1 MWLRSE
7 ICLTL
12 SEPHG
17 FSCQLLGIWQC
28 FSELLGAKHM
38 CLSLSDNCQRSVIS
52 LPSSLYS
59 VLLWTARRHSG
70 AKRPA
75 PTSAVKGTLTRNRV
89 QWWQWSWLLQ
99 KDAFSKKFRIK
110 CQASS
115 QRCAHASWKPSSSL
129 CLIRASE
136 CSNMFMRVTHAGAA
150 PELPSSIV
158 PASGWLAWL
167 PP

>member
-1 MWLRSE
+1 MSYIEWASQFFLPNFGYLAAFKLVIVGVRGGGT
-7 ICLTL
+7 CV
-12 SEPHG
+12 
-17 FSCQLLGIWQC
+17 
-28 FSELLGAKHM
+28 
-38 CLSLSDNCQRSVIS
+38 CLSQ
-52 LPSSLYS
+52 LPAFCNPPLSSLYP
-59 VLLWTARRHSG
+59 VLLWIAPRHPSSDNFSSQRHVDW
-70 AKRPA
+70 KSCP
-75 PTSAVKGTLTRNRV
+75 
-89 QWWQWSWLLQ
+89 WSWCPQ

-115 QRCAHASWKPSSSL
+115 QRCARASWKPSSSL
-129 CLIRASE
+129 CLIWASE